1 MVKCGVLFEVR
12 TEFIN
17 IASSSKGL
25 HQQTVAS
32 YELGRAWDQIKAQKP
47 VSTAESFRGLSRSLQ
62 SITGIAPLIMS
73 VLVRSTC
80 VTLSN
85 SLIFL
90 PFDSTQSELLTAFLN
105 KPLIYV

>member
-12 TEFIN
+12 TEFLN
-17 IASSSKGL
+17 IASASKGL

-32 YELGRAWDQIKAQKP
+32 YELGRAWDQIKVQKT
-47 VSTAESFRGLSRSLQ
+47 VSMAESLRGFAQSLQ
-62 SITGIAPLIMS
+62 SITGIAPFIMS

-80 VTLSN
+80 VALSN

-90 PFDSTQSELLTAFLN
+90 PFDSTQSELLTASEIN
-105 KPLIYV
+105 H